1 MAVLAGA
8 TIGLYSCGAKSSGI
22 FPTDTFDFGR
32 MQEQLE
38 FPDRVVPRWF
48 GHGLSL
54 PPDSEIGLGSAERTG
69 EKGLAWFGQSTFRS
83 TIPHLA
89 QQKRRAGSRMTT
101 DFDLEAEAVLEG
113 THI

>member
-1 MAVLAGA
+1 M
-8 TIGLYSCGAKSSGI
+8 IGLYSRSAKSSVI

-38 FPDRVVPRWF
+38 FPDRNVPRWC

-54 PPDSEIGLGSAERTG
+54 TRDLGIGLGSAERTG
-69 EKGLAWFGQSTFRS
+69 EKGLARFGQSTFRS

-89 QQKRRAGSRMTT
+89 
-101 DFDLEAEAVLEG
+101 
-113 THI
+113 